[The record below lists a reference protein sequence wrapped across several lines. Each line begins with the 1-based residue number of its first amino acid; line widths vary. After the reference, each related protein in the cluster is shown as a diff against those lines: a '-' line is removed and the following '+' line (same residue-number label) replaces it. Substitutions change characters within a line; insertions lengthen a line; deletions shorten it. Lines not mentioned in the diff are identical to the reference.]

1 MEPAGNVCSLLVR
14 GGSASFRHPQ
24 IITPNGVQSGLKSS
38 PLCQRQTP
46 ADSSII
52 NSPLECDNPVP
63 NPWFFNS
70 CGPGQRPVDLISK
83 RIKSS
88 KKAFPLGSVDP
99 SVSQLRIVCSNTLQC
114 CQKHLGLIGGKRAG
128 FQPIPK
134 LLLDY
139 NHLVLC
145 IPFIIW
151 PCLGSGAARKQ
162 GQSENH

>member
-1 MEPAGNVCSLLVR
+1 MEPAGNVCSLV
-14 GGSASFRHPQ
+14 GCGVSPSFRHLQ
-24 IITPNGVQSGLKSS
+24 IITPNGVQSGLKFS
-38 PLCQRQTP
+38 PLCGRQTP
-46 ADSSII
+46 AGSSII

-63 NPWFFNS
+63 IPWFFNS

-88 KKAFPLGSVDP
+88 KNAFPFVPVDP
-99 SVSQLRIVCSNTLQC
+99 FVSQLRIVCSNTLKC
-114 CQKHLGLIGGKRAG
+114 RQKHLGLIGGKRTG
-128 FQPIPK
+128 FQPIPN

-151 PCLGSGAARKQ
+151 PCSGSRAARKQ